1 MGSLWLFYIK
11 CLLSRITKPSVSD
24 DEFSRHLRALL
35 SMLVMESELTGVIEN
50 SNDSDILLRETVAL
64 LRRHLCSY
72 EAHYKL
78 MDVRPRRKHWKLH
91 SLVKATS
98 NGYIKTLGARTTC
111 LSMLTVPWN
120 ADDRGVRRQ
129 HFRSRDDARGWDKFT
144 HRCAVLLVS
153 AIRGSSLEIEIPEGL
168 VHIADEDTANLF
180 GSVIPDGGE
189 LTSQDRESR

>member
-1 MGSLWLFYIK
+1 MSSLWLFYIK
-11 CLLSRITKPSVSD
+11 CFLSSITKPSVSD

-35 SMLVMESELTGVIEN
+35 AMLVTESELTCVIEKG
-50 SNDSDILLRETVAL
+50 NDSDIQLRATVAL
-64 LRRHLCSY
+64 LHRHLCSY

-78 MDVRPRRKHWKLH
+78 MDVRPRRKHWRLH

-111 LSMLTVPWN
+111 LSLLTVPWD
-120 ADDRGVRRQ
+120 ADDRRGMRQ
-129 HFRSRDDARGWDKFT
+129 HFRSRDDARGWDKST

-153 AIRGSSLEIEIPEGL
+153 AIRVSSLEIEIPEGL
-168 VHIADEDTANLF
+168 AHIADEDTAKLF

-189 LTSQDRESR
+189 LTS